1 MRIHFS
7 LIILVN
13 SILLM
18 SCASNR
24 LITIDTNPQGAK
36 VIADGR
42 EIGITP
48 LKIEPD
54 EAFPP
59 RWFGSSY
66 LVKGNLELKK
76 SECEPVSM
84 KVNDRILSKDIT
96 RQLDCSDKS
105 DTPTNQTNDVPAR
118 KNDNQALPIK
128 DDITQRLEKLN
139 QLHEKDLISNEE
151 YQTQR
156 QRILNEL

>member
-7 LIILVN
+7 LIIMVN

-59 RWFGSSY
+59 RWFGGSY

-76 SECEPVSM
+76 PECEPVSM
-84 KVNDRILSKDIT
+84 KVNDMILSKDVT
-96 RQLDCSDKS
+96 RKLNCSDAS
-105 DTPTNQTNDVPAR
+105 DNNSKTKPQSTKAMTINST
-118 KNDNQALPIK
+118 IE
-128 DDITQRLEKLN
+128 QRLEKLN
-139 QLHEKDLISNEE
+139 RLNTKGLISGEE
-151 YQTQR
+151 YKTQR
-156 QRILNEL
+156 RRILNEL